1 MLRKLQIAAILS
13 CMLSYAAAGTV
24 SIGTASVRGNMR
36 VDNYVVKGDATLF
49 NGSVVE
55 TDQAT
60 ANLRL
65 DKGTQIT
72 LSTNSRGTMY
82 SDHAVLQQGESQVI
96 ASNSFQ
102 LQAGPVHV
110 FPNLPNSVGIVTLKP
125 DNSVEVASLSGSFGV
140 SSNNGVMLANIHPGR
155 VVNFAMQTP
164 PASQTA
170 FSGLGIVSFDNGTYY
185 LTTDEDVKY
194 VLTCRDSHRY
204 IGDKVYVTGTVEAP
218 AGQPAGVQGT
228 LLCVKTMDVNGPGGL
243 SRGTKWLI
251 AGLIVGGG
259 IGAAI
264 ALSEKNHPT
273 PPASR

>member
-24 SIGTASVRGNMR
+24 SIGTASVRGDMR
-36 VDNYVVKGDATLF
+36 VDNYVVKGNATLF

-65 DKGTQIT
+65 EKGTQIT
-72 LSTNSRGTMY
+72 LSTKSRGTMY
-82 SDHAVLQQGESQVI
+82 SDHAVLQQGETQII

-140 SSNNGVMLANIHPGR
+140 SSNNGIMLANVHPGR
-155 VVNFAMQTP
+155 VVSFDVQAAG
-164 PASQTA
+164 ASQTA
-170 FSGLGIVSFDNGTYY
+170 FSGLGIVSFENGTYY

-194 VLTCRDSHRY
+194 VLTCRDSHKY
-204 IGDKVYVTGTVEAP
+204 VGDKVYVTGTVEAP
-218 AGQPAGVQGT
+218 AGQEPGKQGT
-228 LLCVKTMDVNGPGGL
+228 LLCVKTMDINGPGGM

-251 AGLIVGGG
+251 AGLIIAGG
-259 IGAAI
+259 ISAGI
-264 ALSEKNHPT
+264 VLGEKNHPIV
-273 PPASR
+273 PASR